1 MNITKYN
8 QENLR
13 TIQALIETMSD
24 EQFKEPLDILSGA
37 SIGAHVRHIL
47 EFYICLL
54 RANSTDTLC
63 YDDRERN
70 QRIENDRSLALVT
83 VNNIRL
89 TLEEIKSDRNM
100 KLKSDFS
107 ASGGDVLL
115 LDTSLFRELAYCF
128 EHSVHHEAL
137 IKVGTKHLLNDSV
150 LIENFGLAPSTVRH
164 RNG

>member
-107 ASGGDVLL
+107 ASGDDVLL

-137 IKVGTKHLLNDSV
+137 IKVGTKHLLNDSG